1 MLRPVRYRNLRS
13 ELRSP
18 AARCAG
24 FALALATGMAIA
36 CGAAEGESEA
46 SGSAAA
52 SEVAAAAGSR
62 SPPARAP
69 ERKERPLP
77 AFSGWT
83 LDKDKLSISS
93 LIGKRLLIYFFDPG
107 FSGTPAVT
115 DAVVNVSKLR
125 LENNFR
131 IVGVAVRSNR
141 GEASEFV
148 REHGI
153 DFPVIDDS
161 SGAIARR
168 LGLRSPLALLSVDA
182 EGYVVFGMLQFPTDE
197 HASEVIDGQIRQAL
211 RLPALAGESEPT
223 LGNRPE
229 APLFT
234 AEVLDSDERFD
245 LAAHKGMPV
254 VLVFFLHTCPHCHEA
269 LGFLKEAL
277 AAIPE
282 EQRPQLLGIEVSGRT
297 AAVRGVLRD
306 RNLDFFP
313 VAFDPDGSI
322 RAAYGSFAGVP
333 DTFLIDRDGRIVA
346 RVQGWRPRHDP
357 PLLRMRLARIAG
369 AETPMLLRSQ
379 GYSGNEVCGVCH
391 ELEHETWQFTTHAS
405 AFDTLLKHGE
415 ETDPECVSCHVV
427 GYEQPGGFV
436 SSQETPDLEHVG
448 CETCHGR
455 GGPHLS
461 PDFLRNG
468 DYAPVCVQC
477 HDTKHSLGFD
487 YAAFVPRV
495 SHAKLEYVTKLP
507 FERKQALAER
517 GVPRAN
523 LLPGSA
529 AHVGSDA
536 CQSCHEA
543 EYATW
548 AAAPHARAVASLAKD
563 GHEGDVTCLA
573 CHTTGY
579 GRDGGFPSGGGIA
592 EHRDLARVGCESC
605 HGPGG
610 DHVGENATRIGT
622 IVSLS
627 DKCDSC
633 VILQICGRCHDDE
646 NDPGFEFEVQAKIEA
661 QRHGTIEPGTGQPKA
676 TNVRPGGG
684 ADASGSTHGLLG
696 HAFALM
702 DQRRQADR
710 ADAAADGSP
719 WKSR

>member
-1 MLRPVRYRNLRS
+1 MLRPVRYRNL
-13 ELRSP
+13 
-18 AARCAG
+18 
-24 FALALATGMAIA
+24 ALALATGIA
-36 CGAAEGESEA
+36 FACSAAEVESQA
-46 SGSAAA
+46 LGSAAA
-52 SEVAAAAGSR
+52 PELAPEVAATGASSAAPSR
-62 SPPARAP
+62 AR

-83 LDKDKLSISS
+83 LDRDKLSISS

-107 FSGTPAVT
+107 YSATPVAT

-125 LENNFR
+125 IEHNFR
-131 IVGVAVRSNR
+131 IVGVAVRSTR
-141 GEASEFV
+141 GAASEFV

-153 DFPVIDDS
+153 DFPVIEDS
-161 SGAIARR
+161 TGAIARR
-168 LGLRSPLALLSVDA
+168 LGLRSPLALLGVDA

-197 HASEVIDGQIRQAL
+197 HASRVIEGQIRQVL
-211 RLPALAGESEPT
+211 RLPALARESGPT
-223 LGNRPE
+223 LENRPA

-245 LAAHKGMPV
+245 LAAHKGLPV

-269 LGFLKEAL
+269 LGFLNEAL
-277 AAIPE
+277 TAIPE
-282 EQRPQLLGIEVSGRT
+282 AQRPRLLGIEVSGRT
-297 AAVRGVLRD
+297 AAVRAALRD
-306 RNLDFFP
+306 RSLDFFP
-313 VAFDPDGSI
+313 VAFDRDGSI
-322 RAAYGSFAGVP
+322 RDAYGSFAGVP

-379 GYSGNEVCGVCH
+379 GYSGNAVCGVCH
-391 ELEHETWQFTTHAS
+391 EREHETWQFTTHAS
-405 AFDTLLKHGE
+405 AYDTLLKHGE
-415 ETDPECVSCHVV
+415 ETDPECVGCHVV

-461 PDFLRNG
+461 PGFLQNG
-468 DYAPVCVQC
+468 DYAPVCITC

-495 SHAKLEYVTKLP
+495 SHAELEYVTKLP
-507 FERKQALAER
+507 FERKQALLAER
-517 GVPRAN
+517 GAPRAN
-523 LLPGSA
+523 LLLGSA
-529 AHVGSDA
+529 SHVGSDA
-536 CQSCHEA
+536 CKSCHEA
-543 EYATW
+543 EYTTW

-563 GHEGDVTCLA
+563 GHEGDAKCLA

-579 GRDGGFPSGGGIA
+579 GRNGGFPAGGGVA

-610 DHVGENATRIGT
+610 NHVGEDATRIGT
-622 IVSLS
+622 IVSLA

-633 VILQICGRCHDDE
+633 VVLQICGGCHDDE

-661 QRHGTIEPGTGQPKA
+661 QRHGTLEPGTGQPKA
-676 TNVRPGGG
+676 TSVRPSDG
-684 ADASGSTHGLLG
+684 ADGSGSTHDRLG
-696 HAFALM
+696 HAFALL
-702 DQRRQADR
+702 DRRRPADL
-710 ADAAADGSP
+710 ADAAAERSA
-719 WKSR
+719 WKGR

>member
-1 MLRPVRYRNLRS
+1 MLRPVRYRT
-13 ELRSP
+13 P
-18 AARCAG
+18 
-24 FALALATGMAIA
+24 ALALAAGIA
-36 CGAAEGESEA
+36 FGCGAAEVESEA

-52 SEVAAAAGSR
+52 AEVAAAGGSSAAPSR
-62 SPPARAP
+62 AR

-107 FSGTPAVT
+107 APGAPVTT

-125 LENNFR
+125 IENNFQ
-131 IVGVAVRSNR
+131 IVGVARRSTR
-141 GEASEFV
+141 GATSEFA

-161 SGAIARR
+161 SGAIARK

-182 EGYVVFGMLQFPTDE
+182 EGYVVFGMLQFPTDA
-197 HASEVIDGQIRQAL
+197 HASEAIEGQIRQAL
-211 RLPALAGESEPT
+211 RLPALASESEPT
-223 LGNRPE
+223 LGNRPA

-269 LGFLKEAL
+269 LDFLKEAL

-282 EQRPQLLGIEVSGRT
+282 EQRPRLLGIEVSGRT
-297 AAVRGVLRD
+297 AAVRAALRD
-306 RNLDFFP
+306 RSLDFFP

-333 DTFLIDRDGRIVA
+333 DTFLIDRKGRIVA
-346 RVQGWRPRHDP
+346 RAQGWRPLQDP
-357 PLLRMRLARIAG
+357 PLLRMRLARLAG
-369 AETPMLLRSQ
+369 AQTPMLLRSQ

-391 ELEHETWQFTTHAS
+391 EREHETWQFTTHAS
-405 AFDTLLKHGE
+405 AYHTLLKHGE
-415 ETDPECVSCHVV
+415 ETNPECVGCHVV
-427 GYEQPGGFV
+427 GYEQPGGYV
-436 SSQETPDLEHVG
+436 SSQETPDLEDVG

-461 PDFLRNG
+461 PGFLQNG
-468 DYAPVCVQC
+468 DYAPACITC

-487 YAAFVPRV
+487 YTVFVPRV
-495 SHAKLEYVTKLP
+495 SHAALEYVTRLP
-507 FERKQALAER
+507 FEQKQALLAER
-517 GVPRAN
+517 GAPRAN

-536 CQSCHEA
+536 CKSCHEA

-563 GHEGDVTCLA
+563 GNEGNAKCLA

-579 GRDGGFPSGGGIA
+579 GRDGGFPAGGGVA

-610 DHVGENATRIGT
+610 DHVGENAARIGT
-622 IVSLS
+622 IVSMA

-633 VILQICGRCHDDE
+633 VILQICGGCHDDK

-661 QRHGTIEPGTGQPKA
+661 QRHGTIEPGTGQPK
-676 TNVRPGGG
+676 TTSIRPSGG
-684 ADASGSTHGLLG
+684 ADASHSTRGLLG
-696 HAFALM
+696 HAFALL
-702 DQRRQADR
+702 DRRRQAGR
-710 ADAAADGSP
+710 ADAPAERSA
-719 WKSR
+719 WKGR